1 MSTRIGVM
9 GGSGL
14 YEIEGLQDIQEVRMD
29 TPFGPPSDAFITGK
43 LGDTEMVFLPRHGRG
58 HVLNPSEVP
67 YRANIWGMKRLGVDW
82 IVSVSAVGSLQEEI
96 VPGHMVIIDQFID
109 TPRVCAR

>member
-14 YEIEGLQDIQEVRMD
+14 YEIEGLHDIQEVRMD

-43 LGDTEMVFLPRHGRG
+43 LGDIEMVFLPRHGRG

-67 YRANIWGMKRLGVDW
+67 YRANIWGMKRLGTIALMHPECRPNLRTTVLTA
-82 IVSVSAVGSLQEEI
+82 INLPSFVCHAV
-96 VPGHMVIIDQFID
+96 
-109 TPRVCAR
+109 A